1 MWVEWAPLQD
11 DWYHKKNA
19 MKRDTDTERTQCE
32 DRIETM
38 HLQAKECQRLP
49 TNTRS

>member
-1 MWVEWAPLQD
+1 MWVEWARIQD

-19 MKRDTDTERTQCE
+19 MKRDSGTERTQCE
-32 DRIETM
+32 GRIETM

-49 TNTRS
+49 TNTGS